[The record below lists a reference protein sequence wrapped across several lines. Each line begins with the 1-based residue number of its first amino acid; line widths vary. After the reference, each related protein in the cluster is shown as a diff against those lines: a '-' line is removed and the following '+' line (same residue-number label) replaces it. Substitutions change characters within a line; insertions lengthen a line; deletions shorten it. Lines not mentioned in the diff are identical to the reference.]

1 MIKELKEPICVC
13 TGYKKKSHT
22 FDTYEELLKWTQEQI
37 EENKI
42 EIGDLVEVV
51 DTGECYP
58 QLDDKEILTYYFA
71 TVEIEDFIDIVNHF
85 NHKSLGYSNG
95 IHSIDKKSCVFK
107 VIGKINSKYVIEA
120 EGGEDFIDYM
130 EGYYI
135 IGEKGVKKC
144 QEI

>member
-1 MIKELKEPICVC
+1 MTKNICVC
-13 TGYKKKSHT
+13 TKEYSEE
-22 FDTYEELLKWTQEQI
+22 FDTFEELLKWTEREI
-37 EENKI
+37 EKNKRI
-42 EIGDLVEVV
+42 VVDDLVEVV
-51 DTGECYP
+51 DTGECYT
-58 QLDDKEILTYYFA
+58 QLDDKEILTYYSA
-71 TVEIEDFIDIVNHF
+71 TEVDIEGFIDIVNHF

-107 VIGKINSKYVIEA
+107 VIAKINSKYVIEA
-120 EGGEDFIDYM
+120 EEGEDFIDYM